1 MKKVIAFASILAC
14 LIILSAHTNKKME
27 EGMFPLSEMKNIDLQ
42 KIGLKMAPQ
51 ELYNP
56 NGTSLIDAIV
66 RVGGCTG
73 SFLSNDGLIVT
84 NHHCAFGFVTAIS
97 TPKNNYMKEGFLAKN
112 RSEEQLAKGLVC
124 KITAS
129 YEDVSAKVLAETEN
143 ASDPNERLQRIA
155 ANIKSVTAAE
165 NKANPDLQCEISEM
179 FTGRTY
185 VLFRYKL
192 LKDVRLV
199 YVPARSIGEYG
210 GELDNWVWPRH
221 SGDFA
226 FLRAYVAPDGSAA
239 EYSEKNVPYKPA
251 KFLKVN
257 PKGVKE
263 NDFVFILGYP
273 GRTFRHQPAKFF
285 QYHEEYYLKYISE
298 IYDWQ
303 INKMEE
309 MSKGND
315 SLEIRYAGKIK
326 SLANVTKNYKGKLQG
341 FRRAGLTRQKKDDEN
356 ELNQF
361 IQADPVLRPK
371 YANVIPRI
379 NTLYDEIIANAPRNL
394 WYDFVY
400 SVSPAMQFAATI
412 DNYGD
417 AYNKLKTDAEKIE
430 FMEKQKPR
438 LQQMLSRYTGSYDR
452 SFEQAAL
459 IKMFEDALTLDNNN
473 RIHTIDALLAGKR
486 IRNKEDIT
494 RFVTELYNKSALSD
508 PAKMTAMFDK
518 DPARLFKLKDPM
530 IALASELN
538 DEINPEDEKD
548 RKRESELNLLMAKYV
563 DAKSTWKNRQFI
575 PDANGTLRFTY
586 GFVKGYMP
594 NDGEY
599 NKPFTTLKGVI
610 EKESEEFELLQTIK
624 DLYAARDYGS
634 FMHPDLGDLPVNIL
648 YNLDTTGGNSGS
660 PVMNA
665 YGELIGVN
673 FDRAYTAT
681 INDYAWNETY
691 SRSVAVDIRYV
702 LWIVQKVAKAD
713 YLLTE
718 MEVPVTAGK

>member
-1 MKKVIAFASILAC
+1 MKKFFAFVTILVSFV
-14 LIILSAHTNKKME
+14 LLSSHTNRKME
-27 EGMFPLSEMKNIDLQ
+27 EGMFPLSEMKNINLQ
-42 KIGLKMAPQ
+42 QIGLKMAPQ
-51 ELYNP
+51 DLYNP

-97 TPKNNYMKEGFLAKN
+97 TPQHNYMKEGFLAKT
-112 RSEEQLAKGLVC
+112 RGEERLAQGLLC

-129 YEDVSAKVLAETEN
+129 YEDVSVKVLAGTESI
-143 ASDPNERLQRIA
+143 ADPNERLQRIA
-155 ANIKSVTAAE
+155 TNIKNITTAE
-165 NKANPDLQCEISEM
+165 NKANIDLQCEISEM

-239 EYSEKNVPYKPA
+239 EYSEKNIPYKPA

-263 NDFVFILGYP
+263 NDFVFVLGYP
-273 GRTFRHQPAKFF
+273 GRTYRHQPAKFF
-285 QYHEEYYLKYISE
+285 EYHDAFYLKYISE
-298 IYDWQ
+298 MYDWQ

-315 SLEIRYAGKIK
+315 SLEIRYAGRMK
-326 SLANVTKNYKGKLQG
+326 SLANTTKNFKGKLQG
-341 FRRAGLTRQKKDDEN
+341 FRRAGLTKQKAEDEKQL
-356 ELNQF
+356 EQF
-361 IQADPVLRPK
+361 IAADPTLRNK
-371 YANVIPRI
+371 YSEVIPRI
-379 NTLYDEIIANAPRNL
+379 NTIYGEIIANAPRNL

-400 SVSPAMQFAATI
+400 STVPALQFAATI
-412 DNYGD
+412 DNYAD
-417 AYNKLKTDAEKIE
+417 AYNELKTDSAKDAFIL
-430 FMEKQKPR
+430 KQKPR
-438 LQQMLSRYTGSYDR
+438 IEQMLSRYLSSYDKPL
-452 SFEQAAL
+452 EHAAL
-459 IKMFEDALTLDNNN
+459 INMLEQAQGLDAQN
-473 RIHTIDALLAGKR
+473 RIQTIDAMMDKK
-486 IRNKEDIT
+486 INFIKFTD
-494 RFVTELYNKSALSD
+494 ELFTKSIFCSPEKVKALYE
-508 PAKMTAMFDK
+508 K
-518 DPARLFKLKDPM
+518 DVKKLFAIKDPM
-530 IALASELN
+530 KTFASSLN
-538 DEINPEDEKD
+538 QEMNPEDEKD

-563 DAKSTWKNRQFI
+563 DAKSIWKQKQFI

-586 GFVKGYMP
+586 GSVKGYTP

-599 NKPFTTLKGVI
+599 NKPFTTLTGVI
-610 EKESEEFELLQTIK
+610 EKESAEFELLAVIK
-624 DLYAARDYGS
+624 ELHKTRDYGS
-634 FMHPDLGDLPVNIL
+634 FMHPDLNDLPVNIL

-665 YGELIGVN
+665 YGDLIGVN

-702 LWIVQKVAKAD
+702 LWVLQKVAKAD
-713 YLLTE
+713 NLLKE
-718 MEVPVTAGK
+718 MNVN

>member
-1 MKKVIAFASILAC
+1 
-14 LIILSAHTNKKME
+14 
-27 EGMFPLSEMKNIDLQ
+27 MFPLSEMKNINLQ
-42 KIGLKMAPQ
+42 QIGLKMAPQ
-51 ELYNP
+51 DLYNP

-97 TPKNNYMKEGFLAKN
+97 TPQHNYMKEGFLAKT
-112 RSEEQLAKGLVC
+112 RGEERLAQGLLC

-129 YEDVSAKVLAETEN
+129 YEDVSVKVLAGTESI
-143 ASDPNERLQRIA
+143 ADPNERLQRIA
-155 ANIKSVTAAE
+155 TNIKNITTVE
-165 NKANPDLQCEISEM
+165 NKANIDLQCEISEM

-239 EYSEKNVPYKPA
+239 EYSEKNIPYKPA

-263 NDFVFILGYP
+263 NDFVFVLGYP
-273 GRTFRHQPAKFF
+273 GRTYRHQPAKFF
-285 QYHEEYYLKYISE
+285 EYHDAFYLKYISE
-298 IYDWQ
+298 MYDWQ

-315 SLEIRYAGKIK
+315 SLEIRYAGRMK
-326 SLANVTKNYKGKLQG
+326 SLANTTKNFKGKLQG
-341 FRRAGLTRQKKDDEN
+341 FRRAGLTKQKAEDEKQL
-356 ELNQF
+356 EQF
-361 IQADPVLRPK
+361 IAADPTLRNK
-371 YANVIPRI
+371 YSEVIPRI
-379 NTLYDEIIANAPRNL
+379 NTIYGEIIANAPRNL

-400 SVSPAMQFAATI
+400 STVPALQFAATI
-412 DNYGD
+412 DNYAD
-417 AYNKLKTDAEKIE
+417 AYNELKTDSAKDAFIL
-430 FMEKQKPR
+430 KQKPR
-438 LQQMLSRYTGSYDR
+438 IEQMLSRYLSSYDKPL
-452 SFEQAAL
+452 EHAAL
-459 IKMFEDALTLDNNN
+459 INMLEQAQGLDAQN
-473 RIHTIDALLAGKR
+473 RIQTIDAMMDKK
-486 IRNKEDIT
+486 INFIKFTD
-494 RFVTELYNKSALSD
+494 ELFTKSIFCSPEKVKALYE
-508 PAKMTAMFDK
+508 K
-518 DPARLFKLKDPM
+518 DVKKLFAIKDPM
-530 IALASELN
+530 KTFASSLN
-538 DEINPEDEKD
+538 QEMNPEDEKD

-563 DAKSTWKNRQFI
+563 DAKSIWKQKQFI

-586 GFVKGYMP
+586 GSVKGYTP

-599 NKPFTTLKGVI
+599 NKPFTTLTGVI
-610 EKESEEFELLQTIK
+610 EKESVEFELLAVIK
-624 DLYAARDYGS
+624 ELHKTRDYGS
-634 FMHPDLGDLPVNIL
+634 FMHPDLNDLPVNIL

-665 YGELIGVN
+665 YGDLIGVN

-702 LWIVQKVAKAD
+702 LWVLQKVAKAD
-713 YLLTE
+713 NLLKE
-718 MEVPVTAGK
+718 MNVN

>member
-1 MKKVIAFASILAC
+1 MKKFFAFVTILVSFV
-14 LIILSAHTNKKME
+14 LLSSHTNRKME
-27 EGMFPLSEMKNIDLQ
+27 EGMFPLSEMKNINLQ
-42 KIGLKMAPQ
+42 QIGLKMAPQ
-51 ELYNP
+51 DLYNP

-97 TPKNNYMKEGFLAKN
+97 TPQHNYMKEGFLAKT
-112 RSEEQLAKGLVC
+112 RGEERLAQGLLC

-129 YEDVSAKVLAETEN
+129 YEDVSVKVLAGTESI
-143 ASDPNERLQRIA
+143 ADPNERLQRIA
-155 ANIKSVTAAE
+155 TNIKNITTAE
-165 NKANPDLQCEISEM
+165 NKANIDLQCEISEM

-239 EYSEKNVPYKPA
+239 EYSEKNIPYKPA

-263 NDFVFILGYP
+263 NDFVFVLGYP
-273 GRTFRHQPAKFF
+273 GRTYRHQPAKFF
-285 QYHEEYYLKYISE
+285 EYHDAFYLKYISE
-298 IYDWQ
+298 MYDWQ

-315 SLEIRYAGKIK
+315 SLEIRYAGRMK
-326 SLANVTKNYKGKLQG
+326 SLANTTKNFKGKLQG
-341 FRRAGLTRQKKDDEN
+341 FRRAGLTKQKAEDEKQL
-356 ELNQF
+356 EQF
-361 IQADPVLRPK
+361 IAADPTLRNK
-371 YANVIPRI
+371 YSEVIPRI
-379 NTLYDEIIANAPRNL
+379 NTIYGEIIANAPRNL

-400 SVSPAMQFAATI
+400 STVPALQFAATI
-412 DNYGD
+412 DNYAD
-417 AYNKLKTDAEKIE
+417 AYNELKTDSEKDAFIL
-430 FMEKQKPR
+430 KQKPR
-438 LQQMLSRYTGSYDR
+438 IEQMLSRYLSSYDKPL
-452 SFEQAAL
+452 EHAAL
-459 IKMFEDALTLDNNN
+459 INMLEQAQGLDAQN
-473 RIHTIDALLAGKR
+473 RIQTIDAMMDKK
-486 IRNKEDIT
+486 INFIKFTD
-494 RFVTELYNKSALSD
+494 ELFTKSIFCSPEKVKALYE
-508 PAKMTAMFDK
+508 K
-518 DPARLFKLKDPM
+518 DVKKLFAIKDPM
-530 IALASELN
+530 KTFASSLN
-538 DEINPEDEKD
+538 QEMNPDDEKD

-563 DAKSTWKNRQFI
+563 DAKSIWKQKQFI

-586 GFVKGYMP
+586 GSVKGYTP

-599 NKPFTTLKGVI
+599 NKPFTTLTGVI
-610 EKESEEFELLQTIK
+610 EKESAEFELLAVIK
-624 DLYAARDYGS
+624 ELHKTRDYGS
-634 FMHPDLGDLPVNIL
+634 FMHPDLNDLPVNIL

-665 YGELIGVN
+665 YGDLIGVN

-702 LWIVQKVAKAD
+702 LWVLQKVAKAD
-713 YLLTE
+713 NLLKE
-718 MEVPVTAGK
+718 MNVN

>member
-1 MKKVIAFASILAC
+1 MKKFFAFVTILVSFV
-14 LIILSAHTNKKME
+14 LLSSHTNRKME
-27 EGMFPLSEMKNIDLQ
+27 EGMFPLSEMKNINLQ
-42 KIGLKMAPQ
+42 QIGLKMAPQ
-51 ELYNP
+51 DLYNP

-97 TPKNNYMKEGFLAKN
+97 TPQHNYMKEGFLAKT
-112 RSEEQLAKGLVC
+112 RGEERLAQGLLC

-129 YEDVSAKVLAETEN
+129 YEDVSVKVLAGTESI
-143 ASDPNERLQRIA
+143 ADPNERLQRIA
-155 ANIKSVTAAE
+155 TNIKNITTVE
-165 NKANPDLQCEISEM
+165 NKANIDLQCEISEM

-239 EYSEKNVPYKPA
+239 EYSEKNIPYKPA

-263 NDFVFILGYP
+263 NDFVFVLGYP
-273 GRTFRHQPAKFF
+273 GRTYRHQPAKFF
-285 QYHEEYYLKYISE
+285 EYHDAFYLKYISE
-298 IYDWQ
+298 MYDWQ

-315 SLEIRYAGKIK
+315 SLEIRYAGRMK
-326 SLANVTKNYKGKLQG
+326 SLANTTKNFKGKLQG
-341 FRRAGLTRQKKDDEN
+341 FRRAGLTKQKAEDEKQL
-356 ELNQF
+356 EQF
-361 IQADPVLRPK
+361 IAADPTLRNK
-371 YANVIPRI
+371 YSEVIPRI
-379 NTLYDEIIANAPRNL
+379 NTIYGEIIANAPRNL

-400 SVSPAMQFAATI
+400 STVPALQFAATI
-412 DNYGD
+412 DNYAD
-417 AYNKLKTDAEKIE
+417 AYNELKTDSAKDAFIL
-430 FMEKQKPR
+430 KQKPR
-438 LQQMLSRYTGSYDR
+438 IEQMLSRYLSSYDKPL
-452 SFEQAAL
+452 EHAAL
-459 IKMFEDALTLDNNN
+459 INMLEQAQGLDAQN
-473 RIHTIDALLAGKR
+473 RIQTIDAMMDKK
-486 IRNKEDIT
+486 INFIKFTD
-494 RFVTELYNKSALSD
+494 ELFTKSIFCSPEKVKALYE
-508 PAKMTAMFDK
+508 K
-518 DPARLFKLKDPM
+518 DVKKLFAIKDPM
-530 IALASELN
+530 KTFASSLN
-538 DEINPEDEKD
+538 QEMNPEDEKD

-563 DAKSTWKNRQFI
+563 DAKSIWKQKQFI

-586 GFVKGYMP
+586 GSVKGYTP

-599 NKPFTTLKGVI
+599 NKPFTTLTGVI
-610 EKESEEFELLQTIK
+610 EKESAEFELLAVIK
-624 DLYAARDYGS
+624 ELHKTRDYGS
-634 FMHPDLGDLPVNIL
+634 FMHPDLNDLPVNIL

-665 YGELIGVN
+665 YGDLIGVN

-702 LWIVQKVAKAD
+702 LWVLQKVAKAD
-713 YLLTE
+713 NLLKE
-718 MEVPVTAGK
+718 MNVN

>member
-1 MKKVIAFASILAC
+1 MKKFFAFVTILVSFV
-14 LIILSAHTNKKME
+14 LLSSHTNRKME
-27 EGMFPLSEMKNIDLQ
+27 EGMFPLSEMKNINLQ
-42 KIGLKMAPQ
+42 QIGLKMAPQ
-51 ELYNP
+51 DLYNP

-73 SFLSNDGLIVT
+73 SFLSDDGLIVT

-97 TPKNNYMKEGFLAKN
+97 TPQHNYMKEGFLAKT
-112 RSEEQLAKGLVC
+112 RGEERLAQGLVC

-129 YEDVSAKVLAETEN
+129 YEDVSVKVLAGTESI
-143 ASDPNERLQRIA
+143 ADPNERLQRIA
-155 ANIKSVTAAE
+155 TNIRNITTAE
-165 NKANPDLQCEISEM
+165 NKANKDLQCEISEM

-210 GELDNWVWPRH
+210 GELDNWIWPRH

-239 EYSEKNVPYKPA
+239 EYSEKNIPYKPA

-263 NDFVFILGYP
+263 NDFVFVLGYP
-273 GRTFRHQPAKFF
+273 GRTYRHQPAKFF
-285 QYHEEYYLKYISE
+285 EYHEAFYLKYISE
-298 IYDWQ
+298 MYDWQ

-315 SLEIRYAGKIK
+315 SLEIRYAGRMK
-326 SLANVTKNYKGKLQG
+326 SLANTTKNFKGKLQG
-341 FRRAGLTRQKKDDEN
+341 FRRAGLTKQKAEDEKQL
-356 ELNQF
+356 EQF
-361 IQADPVLRPK
+361 IAADPSLRNK
-371 YANVIPRI
+371 YSEVIPRI
-379 NTLYDEIIANAPRNL
+379 NTIYGEIIANAPRNL

-400 SVSPAMQFAATI
+400 STVPALQFAATI
-412 DNYGD
+412 DNYAD
-417 AYNKLKTDAEKIE
+417 AFNELKTDSAKDAFIL
-430 FMEKQKPR
+430 KQKPR
-438 LQQMLSRYTGSYDR
+438 IEQMLSRYLSSYDKPL
-452 SFEQAAL
+452 EHAAL
-459 IKMFEDALTLDNNN
+459 INMLEQAQGLDAQN
-473 RIHTIDALLAGKR
+473 RIQTIDAMMAKK
-486 IRNKEDIT
+486 INFIKFTD
-494 RFVTELYNKSALSD
+494 ELFTKSIFCSPEKVKALYE
-508 PAKMTAMFDK
+508 K
-518 DPARLFKLKDPM
+518 DVKKLFAIKDPM
-530 IALASELN
+530 KTFASSLN
-538 DEINPEDEKD
+538 QEMNPEDEKD

-563 DAKSTWKNRQFI
+563 DAKSIWKQKQFI

-586 GFVKGYMP
+586 GSVKGYTP

-599 NKPFTTLKGVI
+599 NKPFTTLTGVI
-610 EKESEEFELLQTIK
+610 EKESAEFELLGVIK
-624 DLYAARDYGS
+624 ELHKARDYGS
-634 FMHPDLGDLPVNIL
+634 FMHPDLNDLPVNIL

-702 LWIVQKVAKAD
+702 LWVLQKVAKAD
-713 YLLTE
+713 NLLKE
-718 MEVPVTAGK
+718 MNVN

>member
-1 MKKVIAFASILAC
+1 MKKIIALA
-14 LIILSAHTNKKME
+14 LTLPLLFVLTSHTNKKME
-27 EGMFPLSEMKNIDLQ
+27 EGMFPLSEMQNINLQ
-42 KIGLKMAPQ
+42 QIGLKMAPQ
-51 ELYNP
+51 DLYNP
-56 NGTSLIDAIV
+56 NGVSLMDAIV

-84 NHHCAFGFVTAIS
+84 NHHCAFSFVTAIS
-97 TPKNNYMKEGFLAKN
+97 TPKDNYMKEGFLAKTK
-112 RSEEQLAKGLVC
+112 SEERQAQGLVC

-129 YEDVSAKVLAETEN
+129 YEDVSAKVLAGTEN
-143 ASDPNERLQRIA
+143 SNDPNERLQRISF
-155 ANIKSVTAAE
+155 NIRNITARE
-165 NKANPDLQCEISEM
+165 NKNNPGLQCEISEM

-239 EYSEKNVPYKPA
+239 EYSEKNIPYKPA

-263 NDFVFILGYP
+263 NDFVFVLGYP
-273 GRTFRHQPAKFF
+273 GRTYRHQPAKFF
-285 QYHEEYYLKYISE
+285 QYHEEFYLKYISE
-298 IYDWQ
+298 MYDWQ
-303 INKMEE
+303 INKMNE

-315 SLEIRYAGKIK
+315 SLEIKYAGKVK
-326 SLANVTKNYKGKLQG
+326 SLANTTKNFKGKLQG
-341 FRRAGLTRQKKDDEN
+341 FRRAGLTKQKFADEKAL
-356 ELNQF
+356 EQF
-361 IQADPVLRPK
+361 IAADATLRNK
-371 YANVIPRI
+371 YSDVIPRI
-379 NTLYDEIIANAPRNL
+379 NALYDEIITNAPRNL

-400 SVSPAMQFAATI
+400 SSVPALQFAATI
-412 DNYGD
+412 DNYAD
-417 AYNKLKTDAEKIE
+417 AYTELKTDSAKKDFIA
-430 FMEKQKPR
+430 KQKPR
-438 LQQMLSRYTGSYDR
+438 MEQMLNRYLGSYDKD
-452 SFEQAAL
+452 FELEALKLMFAQAQQLNAQ
-459 IKMFEDALTLDNNN
+459 N
-473 RIHTIDALLAGKR
+473 RVQTIDALLSKKVNLDKFA
-486 IRNKEDIT
+486 EQ
-494 RFVTELYNKSALSD
+494 LYAKSLFAQ
-508 PAKMTAMFDK
+508 PAKIKALFDK
-518 DPARLFKLKDPM
+518 DITKLFVLKDPM
-530 IALASELN
+530 KTFTSSLN
-538 DEINPEDEKD
+538 AEMNPEDEKD

-563 DAKSTWKNRQFI
+563 DAKSIFKQKQFI

-586 GFVKGYMP
+586 GSVKGYMP
-594 NDGEY
+594 NDGEW
-599 NKPFTTLKGVI
+599 NKPFTTLTGVI
-610 EKESEEFELLQTIK
+610 EKESAEYELLAVIK
-624 DLYAARDYGS
+624 ELHKAKDYGN
-634 FMHPDLGDLPVNIL
+634 FMHPDLNDLPVNIL

-702 LWIVQKVAKAD
+702 LWVLQKVAKAD
-713 YLLTE
+713 YLLAE
-718 MEVPVTAGK
+718 MGVGG

>member
-1 MKKVIAFASILAC
+1 MKKIIAF
-14 LIILSAHTNKKME
+14 SAVFTCFLVLTSHTNKKME

-42 KIGLKMAPQ
+42 QIGLKMAPQ
-51 ELYNP
+51 DLYNP

-97 TPKNNYMKEGFLAKN
+97 TPENNYMKQGFLARN
-112 RSEEQLAKGLVC
+112 RSEERLAKGLVC

-129 YEDVSAKVLAETEN
+129 YEDVSMKVLAGTDEL
-143 ASDPNERLQRIA
+143 SDPNERLQKIA
-155 ANIKSVTAAE
+155 SNIKAVTAAV
-165 NKANPDLQCEISEM
+165 NQANPTLQCEISEM

-226 FLRAYVAPDGSAA
+226 FLRAYVAPDGTAA
-239 EYSEKNVPYKPA
+239 EYSENNVPYKPA

-285 QYHEEYYLKYISE
+285 QYHEQFYLKYISE

-341 FRRAGLTRQKKDDEN
+341 FRRAGLTQQKMNDEN
-356 ELNQF
+356 ELNKF
-361 IQADPVLRPK
+361 IIADAALSKK
-371 YANVIPRI
+371 YSNVIPRI
-379 NTLYDEIIANAPRNL
+379 NTLYDEIIANAPRNM

-400 SVSPAMQFAATI
+400 TVSPAMQFAAAI

-417 AYNKLKTDAEKIE
+417 AYNKLKTDAEKKD

-438 LQQMLSRYTGSYDR
+438 IEQMYNRYMGSYDR
-452 SFEQAAL
+452 PFEQAAL
-459 IKMFEDALTLDNNN
+459 IKMIEDAYVLNQNN
-473 RIHTIDALLAGKR
+473 RIKTIDVLANKQIKGKA
-486 IRNKEDIT
+486 DIT
-494 RFVTELYNKSALSD
+494 RYVTELYDRSILSNPEKVKTIFEKD
-508 PAKMTAMFDK
+508 PAK
-518 DPARLFKLKDPM
+518 LFKLKDPM
-530 IALASELN
+530 IAVASSLN
-538 DEINPEDEKD
+538 DEMNPEDEKD

-563 DAKSTWKNRQFI
+563 DAKSIWKNRQFI

-599 NKPFTTLKGVI
+599 NKPFTTLKGVL
-610 EKESEEFELLQTIK
+610 EKESEEYELLQVIK
-624 DLYAARDYGS
+624 DLYAARDFGM
-634 FMHPDLGDLPVNIL
+634 FMHPELGDLPVNIL

-660 PVMNA
+660 PIMNA

-702 LWIVQKVAKAD
+702 LWILQKVAKAD

-718 MEVPVTAGK
+718 MNVPIQ

>member
-1 MKKVIAFASILAC
+1 MKKFFAFVTILVSFV
-14 LIILSAHTNKKME
+14 LLSSHTNRKME
-27 EGMFPLSEMKNIDLQ
+27 EGMFPLSEMKNINLQ
-42 KIGLKMAPQ
+42 QIGLKMAPQ
-51 ELYNP
+51 DLYNP

-97 TPKNNYMKEGFLAKN
+97 TPQHNYMKEGFLAKT
-112 RSEEQLAKGLVC
+112 RGEERLAQGLLC

-129 YEDVSAKVLAETEN
+129 YEDVSVKVLAGTESI
-143 ASDPNERLQRIA
+143 ADPNERLQRIA
-155 ANIKSVTAAE
+155 TNIKNITTVE
-165 NKANPDLQCEISEM
+165 NKANIDLQCEISEM

-239 EYSEKNVPYKPA
+239 EYSEKNIPYKPT

-263 NDFVFILGYP
+263 NDFVFVLGYP
-273 GRTFRHQPAKFF
+273 GRTYRHQPAKFF
-285 QYHEEYYLKYISE
+285 EYHDAFYLKYISE
-298 IYDWQ
+298 MYDWQ

-315 SLEIRYAGKIK
+315 SLEIRYAGRMK
-326 SLANVTKNYKGKLQG
+326 SLANTTKNFKGKLQG
-341 FRRAGLTRQKKDDEN
+341 FRRAGLTKQKAEDEKQL
-356 ELNQF
+356 EQF
-361 IQADPVLRPK
+361 IAADPTLRNK
-371 YANVIPRI
+371 YSEVIPRI
-379 NTLYDEIIANAPRNL
+379 NTIYGEIIANAPRNL

-400 SVSPAMQFAATI
+400 STVPALQFAATI
-412 DNYGD
+412 DNYAD
-417 AYNKLKTDAEKIE
+417 AYNELKTDSAKDAFIL
-430 FMEKQKPR
+430 KQKPR
-438 LQQMLSRYTGSYDR
+438 IEQMLSRYLSSYDKPL
-452 SFEQAAL
+452 EHAAL
-459 IKMFEDALTLDNNN
+459 INMLEQAQGLDAQN
-473 RIHTIDALLAGKR
+473 RIQTIDAMMDKK
-486 IRNKEDIT
+486 INFIKFTD
-494 RFVTELYNKSALSD
+494 ELFTKSIFCSPEKVKALYE
-508 PAKMTAMFDK
+508 K
-518 DPARLFKLKDPM
+518 DVKKLFAIKDPM
-530 IALASELN
+530 KTFASSLN
-538 DEINPEDEKD
+538 QEMNPEDEKD

-563 DAKSTWKNRQFI
+563 DAKSIWKQKQFI

-586 GFVKGYMP
+586 GSVKGYTP

-599 NKPFTTLKGVI
+599 NKPFTTLTGVI
-610 EKESEEFELLQTIK
+610 EKESAEFELLAVIK
-624 DLYAARDYGS
+624 ELHKTRDYGS
-634 FMHPDLGDLPVNIL
+634 FMHPDLNDLPVNIL

-665 YGELIGVN
+665 YGDLIGVN

-702 LWIVQKVAKAD
+702 LWVLQKVAKAD
-713 YLLTE
+713 NLLKE
-718 MEVPVTAGK
+718 MNVN

>member
-1 MKKVIAFASILAC
+1 MKKFFAFVTILVSFV
-14 LIILSAHTNKKME
+14 LLSSHTNRKME
-27 EGMFPLSEMKNIDLQ
+27 EGMFPLSEMKNINLQ
-42 KIGLKMAPQ
+42 QIGLKMAPQ
-51 ELYNP
+51 DLYNP

-97 TPKNNYMKEGFLAKN
+97 TPQHNYMKEGFLAKT
-112 RSEEQLAKGLVC
+112 RGEERLAQGLLC

-129 YEDVSAKVLAETEN
+129 YEDVSVKVLAGTESI
-143 ASDPNERLQRIA
+143 ADPNERLQRIA
-155 ANIKSVTAAE
+155 TNIKNITTVE
-165 NKANPDLQCEISEM
+165 NKANIDLQCEISEM

-239 EYSEKNVPYKPA
+239 EYSEKNIPYKPA

-263 NDFVFILGYP
+263 NDFVFVLGYP
-273 GRTFRHQPAKFF
+273 GRTYRHQPAKFF
-285 QYHEEYYLKYISE
+285 EYHDAFYLKYISE
-298 IYDWQ
+298 MYDWQ

-315 SLEIRYAGKIK
+315 SLEIRYAGRMK
-326 SLANVTKNYKGKLQG
+326 SLANTTKNFKGKLQG
-341 FRRAGLTRQKKDDEN
+341 FRRAGLTKQKAEDEKQL
-356 ELNQF
+356 EQF
-361 IQADPVLRPK
+361 IAADPTLRNK
-371 YANVIPRI
+371 YSEVIPRI
-379 NTLYDEIIANAPRNL
+379 NTIYGEIIANAPRNL

-400 SVSPAMQFAATI
+400 STVPALQFAATI
-412 DNYGD
+412 DNYAD
-417 AYNKLKTDAEKIE
+417 AYNELKTDSAKDAFIL
-430 FMEKQKPR
+430 KQKPR
-438 LQQMLSRYTGSYDR
+438 IEQMLSRYLSSYDKPL
-452 SFEQAAL
+452 EHAAL
-459 IKMFEDALTLDNNN
+459 INMLEQAQGLDAQN
-473 RIHTIDALLAGKR
+473 RIQTIDAMMDKK
-486 IRNKEDIT
+486 INFIKFTD
-494 RFVTELYNKSALSD
+494 ELFTKSIFCSPEKVKALYE
-508 PAKMTAMFDK
+508 K
-518 DPARLFKLKDPM
+518 DVKKLFAIKDPM
-530 IALASELN
+530 KTFASSLN
-538 DEINPEDEKD
+538 QEMNPEDEKD

-563 DAKSTWKNRQFI
+563 DAKSIWKQKQFI

-586 GFVKGYMP
+586 GSVKGYTP

-599 NKPFTTLKGVI
+599 NKPFTTLTGVI
-610 EKESEEFELLQTIK
+610 EKESVEFELLAVIK
-624 DLYAARDYGS
+624 ELHKTRDYGS
-634 FMHPDLGDLPVNIL
+634 FMHPDLNDLPVNIL

-665 YGELIGVN
+665 YGDLIGVN

-702 LWIVQKVAKAD
+702 LWVLQKVAKAD
-713 YLLTE
+713 NLLKE
-718 MEVPVTAGK
+718 MNVN

>member
-1 MKKVIAFASILAC
+1 MKKFFAFVTILVSFV
-14 LIILSAHTNKKME
+14 LLSSHTNRKME
-27 EGMFPLSEMKNIDLQ
+27 EGMFPLSEMKNINLQ
-42 KIGLKMAPQ
+42 QIGLKMAPQ
-51 ELYNP
+51 DLYNP

-97 TPKNNYMKEGFLAKN
+97 TPQHNYMKEGFLAKT
-112 RSEEQLAKGLVC
+112 RGEERLAQGLLC

-129 YEDVSAKVLAETEN
+129 YEDVSVKVLAGTESI
-143 ASDPNERLQRIA
+143 ADPNERLQRIA
-155 ANIKSVTAAE
+155 TNIKNITTAE
-165 NKANPDLQCEISEM
+165 NKANIDLQCEISEM

-239 EYSEKNVPYKPA
+239 EYSEKNIPYKPA

-263 NDFVFILGYP
+263 NDFVFVLGYP
-273 GRTFRHQPAKFF
+273 GRTYRHQPAKFF
-285 QYHEEYYLKYISE
+285 EYHDAFYLKYISE
-298 IYDWQ
+298 MYDWQ

-315 SLEIRYAGKIK
+315 SLEIRYAGRMK
-326 SLANVTKNYKGKLQG
+326 SLANTTKNFKGKLQG
-341 FRRAGLTRQKKDDEN
+341 FRRAGLTKQKAEDEKQL
-356 ELNQF
+356 EQF
-361 IQADPVLRPK
+361 IAADPTLRNK
-371 YANVIPRI
+371 YSEVIPRI
-379 NTLYDEIIANAPRNL
+379 NTIYGEIIANAPRNL

-400 SVSPAMQFAATI
+400 STVPALQFAATI
-412 DNYGD
+412 DNYAD
-417 AYNKLKTDAEKIE
+417 AYNELKTDSAKDAFIL
-430 FMEKQKPR
+430 KQKPR
-438 LQQMLSRYTGSYDR
+438 IEQMLSRYLSSYDKPL
-452 SFEQAAL
+452 EHAAL
-459 IKMFEDALTLDNNN
+459 INMLEQAQGLDAQN
-473 RIHTIDALLAGKR
+473 RIQTIDAMMDKK
-486 IRNKEDIT
+486 INFIKFTD
-494 RFVTELYNKSALSD
+494 ELYTKSIFCSPEKVKALYE
-508 PAKMTAMFDK
+508 K
-518 DPARLFKLKDPM
+518 DVKKLFAIKDPM
-530 IALASELN
+530 KTFASSLN
-538 DEINPEDEKD
+538 QEMNPEDEKD

-563 DAKSTWKNRQFI
+563 DAKSIWKQKQFI

-586 GFVKGYMP
+586 GSVKGYTP

-599 NKPFTTLKGVI
+599 NKPFTTLTGVI
-610 EKESEEFELLQTIK
+610 EKESAEFELLAVIK
-624 DLYAARDYGS
+624 ELHKTRDYGS
-634 FMHPDLGDLPVNIL
+634 FMHPDLNDLPVNIL

-665 YGELIGVN
+665 YGDLIGVN

-702 LWIVQKVAKAD
+702 LWVLQKVAKAD
-713 YLLTE
+713 NLLKE
-718 MEVPVTAGK
+718 MNVN

>member
-1 MKKVIAFASILAC
+1 MKKFFAFVTILVSFV
-14 LIILSAHTNKKME
+14 LLSSHTNRKME
-27 EGMFPLSEMKNIDLQ
+27 EGMFPLSEMKNINLQ
-42 KIGLKMAPQ
+42 QIGLKMAPQ
-51 ELYNP
+51 DLYNP

-97 TPKNNYMKEGFLAKN
+97 TPQHNYMKEGFLAKT
-112 RSEEQLAKGLVC
+112 RGEERLAQGLLC

-129 YEDVSAKVLAETEN
+129 YEDVSVKVLAGTESI
-143 ASDPNERLQRIA
+143 ADPNERLQRIA
-155 ANIKSVTAAE
+155 TNIKNITTVE
-165 NKANPDLQCEISEM
+165 NKANIDLQCEISEM

-239 EYSEKNVPYKPA
+239 EYSEKNIPYKPT

-263 NDFVFILGYP
+263 NDFVFVLGYP
-273 GRTFRHQPAKFF
+273 GRTYRHQPAKFF
-285 QYHEEYYLKYISE
+285 EYHDAFYLKYISE
-298 IYDWQ
+298 MYDWQ

-315 SLEIRYAGKIK
+315 SLEIRYAGRMK
-326 SLANVTKNYKGKLQG
+326 SLANTTKNFKGKLQG
-341 FRRAGLTRQKKDDEN
+341 FRRAGLTKQKAEDEKQL
-356 ELNQF
+356 EQF
-361 IQADPVLRPK
+361 IAADPTLRNK
-371 YANVIPRI
+371 YSEVIPRI
-379 NTLYDEIIANAPRNL
+379 NTIYGEIIANAPRNL

-400 SVSPAMQFAATI
+400 STVPALQFAATI
-412 DNYGD
+412 DNYAD
-417 AYNKLKTDAEKIE
+417 AYNELKTDSAKDAFIL
-430 FMEKQKPR
+430 KQKPR
-438 LQQMLSRYTGSYDR
+438 IEQMLSRYLSSYDKPL
-452 SFEQAAL
+452 EHAAL
-459 IKMFEDALTLDNNN
+459 INMLEQAQGLDAQN
-473 RIHTIDALLAGKR
+473 RIQTIDAMMDKK
-486 IRNKEDIT
+486 INFIKFTD
-494 RFVTELYNKSALSD
+494 ELFTKSIFCSPEKVKALYE
-508 PAKMTAMFDK
+508 K
-518 DPARLFKLKDPM
+518 DVKKLFAIKDPM
-530 IALASELN
+530 KTFASSLN
-538 DEINPEDEKD
+538 QEMNPEDEKD

-563 DAKSTWKNRQFI
+563 DAKSIWKQKQFI

-586 GFVKGYMP
+586 GSVKGYTP

-599 NKPFTTLKGVI
+599 NKPFTTLTGVI
-610 EKESEEFELLQTIK
+610 EKESAEFELLAVIK
-624 DLYAARDYGS
+624 ELHKTRDYGS
-634 FMHPDLGDLPVNIL
+634 FMHPDLNDLPVNVL

-665 YGELIGVN
+665 YGDLIGVN

-702 LWIVQKVAKAD
+702 LWVLQKVAKAD
-713 YLLTE
+713 NLLKE
-718 MEVPVTAGK
+718 MNVN

>member
-1 MKKVIAFASILAC
+1 MKKLFAFVTVLVSFVL
-14 LIILSAHTNKKME
+14 LSSHTNKRME
-27 EGMFPLSEMKNIDLQ
+27 EGMFPLSEMKNINLQ
-42 KIGLKMAPQ
+42 QIGLKMAPQ
-51 ELYNP
+51 DLYNP

-73 SFLSNDGLIVT
+73 SFVSNDGLIVT

-97 TPKNNYMKEGFLAKN
+97 TPQHNYMKEGFLANTKG
-112 RSEEQLAKGLVC
+112 EERLAQGLVC

-129 YEDVSAKVLAETEN
+129 YEDVSEKVLAGTQN
-143 ASDPNERLQRIA
+143 IADPNQRLQLIGN
-155 ANIKSVTAAE
+155 NIRKVTADE

-221 SGDFA
+221 SGDFS

-263 NDFVFILGYP
+263 NDFVFVLGYP
-273 GRTFRHQPAKFF
+273 GRTYRHQPAKFF
-285 QYHEEYYLKYISE
+285 QYHEEFYLKYISE

-303 INKMEE
+303 INKMAE

-315 SLEIRYAGKIK
+315 SLEIRYAGRMK
-326 SLANVTKNYKGKLQG
+326 SLANTAKNFKGKLQG
-341 FRRAGLTRQKKDDEN
+341 FKRASLTKQKFEDEKQL
-356 ELNQF
+356 EQF
-361 IQADPVLRPK
+361 IAADALRNK
-371 YANVIPRI
+371 YSDVIPRI
-379 NTLYDEIIANAPRNL
+379 NALYGEIIANAPRNL

-400 SVSPAMQFAATI
+400 TAVPSMQFAATI
-412 DNYGD
+412 DNYAD
-417 AYNKLKTDAEKIE
+417 AYNELPNDSAKDAFILR
-430 FMEKQKPR
+430 QKPR
-438 LQQMLSRYTGSYDR
+438 MEQMLSRYMSSYDKPLELAALEHM
-452 SFEQAAL
+452 FEQAQQ
-459 IKMFEDALTLDNNN
+459 LDMNN
-473 RIHTIDALLAGKR
+473 RI
-486 IRNKEDIT
+486 
-494 RFVTELYNKSALSD
+494 KSVDVLI
-508 PAKMTAMFDK
+508 AKKTDFKKYTAD
-518 DPARLFKLKDPM
+518 LFKKSIFSSPEKVKALYEKDIKKLFALKDPM
-530 IALASELN
+530 KTLASSLN
-538 DEINPEDEKD
+538 EEMNPEDEKD

-563 DAKSTWKNRQFI
+563 DAKSIWKQRQFI

-586 GFVKGYMP
+586 GFVKGYSP

-599 NKPFTTLKGVI
+599 NKPFTTLTGVVQ
-610 EKESEEFELLQTIK
+610 KESAEYELLAVIK
-624 DLYAARDYGS
+624 ELHKARDYGS
-634 FMHPDLGDLPVNIL
+634 FMHPDLNDLPVNIL

-660 PVMNA
+660 PVLNA
-665 YGELIGVN
+665 DGELIGVN

-691 SRSVAVDIRYV
+691 SRSVGVDIRYV
-702 LWIVQKVAKAD
+702 LWVLQKVAKAD
-713 YLLTE
+713 NLLQE
-718 MEVPVTAGK
+718 MNVNVQ